1 MISLKKSEYL
11 KQWRENNPNYKAP
24 GVIQSKLKY
33 RNSAKGKAK
42 ELAYRTAYKNIKK
55 ELDQIRKSD
64 PEYVTKQREWQ
75 KKHSQKPEIMAR
87 KRELHKIWSK
97 KPEYI
102 LKRRLRS
109 CLGKALSLYSDKGK
123 ILSSRSYDVDYQ
135 KCIKHLE
142 REAEILGY
150 SIMELKDKNY
160 QIDHIIPCSLYNL
173 NNKTEVA
180 RCWNPSN
187 LRWLHA
193 KENIIKGNRLRHEDL
208 KIIKTLPKE
217 IYPKS
222 WNGKILTGDNKYE

>member
-1 MISLKKSEYL
+1 MTLAEKNEYL
-11 KQWRENNPNYKAP
+11 KQWRIKHPNYKAP
-24 GVIQSKLKY
+24 NSDKSKAKY
-33 RNSAKGKAK
+33 MNSANGKAK
-42 ELAYRTAYKNIKK
+42 ELAYRTAYKDRKK
-55 ELDQIRKSD
+55 ELDAVRNSN
-64 PEYVTKQREWQ
+64 PEYVEKQREWQ
-75 KKHSQKPEIMAR
+75 KIHAKKPKVLSR
-87 KRELHKIWSK
+87 RRELHKIWSK